1 MIIFPGLGKAA
12 SRGTISLVNIRC
24 SGDNYLKD
32 NDLIDD
38 GHGDGRKIVIH
49 NTIQATKK
57 LAPSATI

>member
-1 MIIFPGLGKAA
+1 MMIFPGLGKAA

-38 GHGDGRKIVIH
+38 DHGDGRKIVIH